1 MIFILVLSVLEG
13 ERLLPR
19 RAAKWSMLWL
29 VFPGAEYIDISVI
42 NYSVTEDTPHTSITI
57 LANTSQN
64 YPLHVQ
70 DEVQGS

>member
-1 MIFILVLSVLEG
+1 MVDWPE
-13 ERLLPR
+13 LPNGQCC
-19 RAAKWSMLWL
+19 
-29 VFPGAEYIDISVI
+29 VPGPEYIDISVI
-42 NYSVTEDTPHTSITI
+42 NYSVTQDTPHTSITI